1 MKQWMLGLALWP
13 LFFSLQLLQQVG
25 SNECS
30 NNRYVI
36 NVMLM
41 NYSDFPSTTDNLK
54 LAVNRALE
62 RVQNEFQMAG
72 ENVTVYATFHSFTS
86 SLYVSQG
93 CRTSTCEGVELIKD
107 IYKNGTLGCVVIGS
121 ACTYA
126 TYQMVSH
133 KYKLG
138 EEWLESSAAERDLGV
153 LVNCRLN
160 MSQQRALAAKRANR
174 ILGCIKHSTT
184 SLSKEVITLLY
195 SALVQP
201 HLEYCVQFWAP
212 KFKKDVKVL
221 ECIQRRATKLVK
233 RLEGMSYEEW
243 LRTLGLSSLEKR
255 RLRGNL
261 IALYNFL
268 GRGSGERGADLFSLE
283 SSDTMRG
290 NGSKLHQG
298 MFSLGIRKH
307 FFTEKVV
314 KHWNRLPREAFNA
327 PSLYINA
334 LDAGIAHFSKQLEFK
349 EILRTP
355 EDLKRT
361 VKDPNRKSNV
371 IIMCGSP
378 ADLSTDLGTEE
389 VDKNIVIILIDL
401 FNNVYFRNNNSA
413 RYMQN
418 VLVLTLP
425 PANYSLNTI
434 KTEDAILMEDD
445 FVAGYFNAVLLFG
458 HTLKKLISS
467 QTLVSPV
474 NFINEFRNTTF
485 EGVLGPVTL
494 DEFGDIDTNL
504 TLLYT
509 SQTTNHFRTLLYF
522 NTQKNETHTMTM
534 SPDFVWKDHKLPS
547 DTPGTGPHILTI
559 AVFTLTGVVILVLI
573 ISLLILRKYRRDNER
588 LWKKWSHIPPEEIL
602 PLETSETSHVSL
614 KIDEDKRGDTT
625 QRLRQGKYDKKVVIL
640 KDLKNSDGNFSEKQ
654 KVELNKLLQIDYYNL
669 TKFYGTV
676 KIDTMIFGVTEYCE
690 RGSLR
695 DVLNDK
701 ISYPDGTFMDWEFK
715 ISVMYDIAKYRLVDE
730 GKAVDV
736 VYLDFSKAFDT
747 VSHSILL
754 ENLAAHGLDGCTL
767 CWGSVLGPVLF
778 NIFINDLDEGIE
790 CTQSKFADDTKLRG
804 SVDLLEARKALQ
816 RDLDR
821 LDRWAEVNCM
831 RFNKA
836 KCQVLH
842 LGHSNPMQCYRLGE
856 EWLESCQEEKDLG
869 VLVDSCLNMSQ
880 QCAQVAKKANGILAC
895 IKNSVASRS
904 REVIVP
910 LYSALVRPHLKYC
923 VQFWAPRYKR
933 DIEVL
938 ERVQRR
944 ATKLVKGLEQKSD
957 EEQLRELGLFRL
969 EKRRLRGD
977 LMALYN
983 YLKGGCREVGV
994 GLFSQVTSDRMR
1006 GNGLKLRQGRF
1017 RLDIRKFYF
1026 TERVIKHWNRL
1037 PSEVVE
1043 LPSLEVFKRRLDE
1056 VLRDM
1061 VYLAFFLFY
1070 YQPQGMSYLHSSKTE
1085 VHGRLKSTNCV
1096 VDNRMVVK
1104 ITDFGCNSILPP
1116 RKDLWTAPEHL
1127 RHAGV
1132 SQKGDVYSYGIIA
1145 QEIILRRETF
1155 YTGHCRDNKEK
1166 LYRVE
1171 SGKGVKPFRPDL
1183 ALETVGEREME
1194 VYTLVKS
1201 CWEEDPEKRPDFKK
1215 IESTLAKIFSNCHG
1229 QTNESY
1235 MDTLIR
1241 RLQLYSR
1248 NLEHLVEER
1257 TELYKAERDRADRLN
1272 FMLLPRPV
1280 VKSLKETGLV
1290 EPELFEEVTIYFSD
1304 IVGFTTLCK
1313 YSTPM
1318 EVVDMLNDIYK
1329 NFDHILDHHDVYKV
1343 ETIGDAYMVASGL
1356 PKRNGNRHAVDISMM
1371 ALDILSFMG
1380 SFELRHLPGLPVWI
1394 RIGIHSGPCAAGVV
1408 GIKMPRYCL
1417 FGDTVNTASR
1427 MESTGLPLRIHLSGS
1442 TINILKRTDCQ
1453 FQYEVRGETYL
1464 KGRGTEITY
1473 WLTGTEDKKYNLPTP
1488 PSVENQQRLQDDLAE
1503 MITNILQKR
1512 EKEGFKTREL
1522 SRVASYRSGTLEY
1535 LQLASTRNSA
1545 TYL

>member
-1 MKQWMLGLALWP
+1 MKKQMLGLALWP
-13 LFFSLQLLQQVG
+13 LFFSLQVLHQVS

-30 NNRYVI
+30 NNNYVI

-54 LAVNRALE
+54 SAVKQALK
-62 RVQNEFQMAG
+62 RVQNEVQLT
-72 ENVTVYATFHSFTS
+72 ELNVTVSATFHSFTS

-93 CRTSTCEGVELIKD
+93 CRTSTCEGVELIKQ
-107 IYKNGTLGCVVIGS
+107 IYNTGMLGCVVIGP

-126 TYQMVSH
+126 TYQMVSV
-133 KYKLG
+133 
-138 EEWLESSAAERDLGV
+138 ETV
-153 LVNCRLN
+153 LNLPLISVG
-160 MSQQRALAAKRANR
+160 S
-174 ILGCIKHSTT
+174 
-184 SLSKEVITLLY
+184 
-195 SALVQP
+195 
-201 HLEYCVQFWAP
+201 F
-212 KFKKDVKVL
+212 
-221 ECIQRRATKLVK
+221 
-233 RLEGMSYEEW
+233 
-243 LRTLGLSSLEKR
+243 GLSCDYKVNLTRLLTPARKVNDFFYYFWKESHLPFKTTTWESVYIYKR
-255 RLRGNL
+255 NE
-261 IALYNFL
+261 N
-268 GRGSGERGADLFSLE
+268 S
-283 SSDTMRG
+283 
-290 NGSKLHQG
+290 
-298 MFSLGIRKH
+298 
-307 FFTEKVV
+307 
-314 KHWNRLPREAFNA
+314 EAC
-327 PSLYINA
+327 LWYINA
-334 LDAGIAHFSKQLEFK
+334 LDAGITLFSEKLKYK

-355 EDLKRT
+355 EQLRKT
-361 VKDPNRKSNV
+361 VKDTNRKSNV

-378 ADLSTDLGTEE
+378 SDVSTDLGMEE
-389 VDKNIVIILIDL
+389 VDKDIVIILIDL
-401 FNNVYFRNNNSA
+401 FNTMYFRNNTSA
-413 RYMQN
+413 HYMQN

-425 PANYSLNTI
+425 PANYSLNTVT
-434 KTEDAILMEDD
+434 TEDAVLVTTLFYE
-445 FVAGYFNAVLLFG
+445 FVVGYFNAVLLFG
-458 HTLKKLISS
+458 HILKKITSS
-467 QTLVSPV
+467 QSPVSPLS
-474 NFINEFRNTTF
+474 FISESRNITF

-509 SQTTNHFRTLLYF
+509 SQTANYFKPLLYF
-522 NTQKNETHTMTM
+522 NTHNNETHMETA
-534 SPDFVWKDHKLPS
+534 SPDFVWKNHKLPS
-547 DTPGTGPHILTI
+547 DTPSTGPHILTI
-559 AVFTLTGVVILVLI
+559 AVFTLTGIVILVLI

-588 LWKKWSHIPPEEIL
+588 RRKKWSHIPPEKIL

-614 KIDEDKRGDTT
+614 KIDDDKRRDTT

-654 KVELNKLLQIDYYNL
+654 KIELNKLLQIDYYNL

-676 KIDTMIFGVTEYCE
+676 KIDAMIFGVIEYCE

-715 ISVMYDIAKYRLVDE
+715 ISVMYDIAK
-730 GKAVDV
+730 
-736 VYLDFSKAFDT
+736 
-747 VSHSILL
+747 
-754 ENLAAHGLDGCTL
+754 
-767 CWGSVLGPVLF
+767 
-778 NIFINDLDEGIE
+778 
-790 CTQSKFADDTKLRG
+790 
-804 SVDLLEARKALQ
+804 
-816 RDLDR
+816 
-821 LDRWAEVNCM
+821 
-831 RFNKA
+831 
-836 KCQVLH
+836 
-842 LGHSNPMQCYRLGE
+842 
-856 EWLESCQEEKDLG
+856 
-869 VLVDSCLNMSQ
+869 
-880 QCAQVAKKANGILAC
+880 
-895 IKNSVASRS
+895 
-904 REVIVP
+904 
-910 LYSALVRPHLKYC
+910 
-923 VQFWAPRYKR
+923 
-933 DIEVL
+933 
-938 ERVQRR
+938 
-944 ATKLVKGLEQKSD
+944 
-957 EEQLRELGLFRL
+957 
-969 EKRRLRGD
+969 
-977 LMALYN
+977 
-983 YLKGGCREVGV
+983 
-994 GLFSQVTSDRMR
+994 
-1006 GNGLKLRQGRF
+1006 
-1017 RLDIRKFYF
+1017 
-1026 TERVIKHWNRL
+1026 
-1037 PSEVVE
+1037 
-1043 LPSLEVFKRRLDE
+1043 
-1056 VLRDM
+1056 
-1061 VYLAFFLFY
+1061 
-1070 YQPQGMSYLHSSKTE
+1070 GMSYLHSSKTE

-1127 RHAGV
+1127 RHADV
-1132 SQKGDVYSYGIIA
+1132 SQKGDVYSYGVIA

-1155 YTGHCRDNKEK
+1155 YTRHCWDNKEK

-1183 ALETVGEREME
+1183 SLESVGERQME

-1215 IESTLAKIFSNCHG
+1215 IENTLAKIFSNYHG

-1343 ETIGDAYMVASGL
+1343 ETIGDAYMVVSGL
-1356 PKRNGNRHAVDISMM
+1356 PNRNGNRHAVDISMM

-1427 MESTGLPLRIHLSGS
+1427 MESTGLPLRIHVSGS
-1442 TINILKRTDCQ
+1442 TINILKRTDCP

-1473 WLTGTEDKKYNLPTP
+1473 WLTGTENKKYNLPTP

-1503 MITNILQKR
+1503 MITSILQKR
-1512 EKEGFKTREL
+1512 ENEGSKTCKL

-1535 LQLASTRNSA
+1535 LQLVSTENSA
-1545 TYL
+1545 TYI

>member
-1 MKQWMLGLALWP
+1 MKQRILVLVIWP
-13 LFFSLQLLQQVG
+13 LFFPLQLLQQV
-25 SNECS
+25 CS
-30 NNRYVI
+30 NQCTNNSYMI

-41 NYSDFPSTTDNLK
+41 NYSDFPSSTGNLM

-62 RVQNEFQMAG
+62 RVQNEFQTSG
-72 ENVTVYATFHSFTS
+72 YNVTVKVTFHNFTS

-93 CRTSTCEGVELIKD
+93 CRTSTCEGVELIKT
-107 IYKNGTLGCVVIGS
+107 IYDSGGLGCAVIGP

-126 TYQMVSH
+126 TFQMISLETILSLPLISVGSFGLSCD
-133 KYKLG
+133 YKVNLTRLLTPARKVN
-138 EEWLESSAAERDLGV
+138 EFFYYFWKDSDLPF
-153 LVNCRLN
+153 
-160 MSQQRALAAKRANR
+160 K
-174 ILGCIKHSTT
+174 TT
-184 SLSKEVITLLY
+184 SWESVYIY
-195 SALVQP
+195 
-201 HLEYCVQFWAP
+201 
-212 KFKKDVKVL
+212 
-221 ECIQRRATKLVK
+221 K
-233 RLEGMSYEEW
+233 R
-243 LRTLGLSSLEKR
+243 
-255 RLRGNL
+255 
-261 IALYNFL
+261 
-268 GRGSGERGADLFSLE
+268 
-283 SSDTMRG
+283 
-290 NGSKLHQG
+290 
-298 MFSLGIRKH
+298 
-307 FFTEKVV
+307 TETS
-314 KHWNRLPREAFNA
+314 EAC
-327 PSLYINA
+327 LWYMNA
-334 LDAGIAHFSKQLEFK
+334 LDAGVTQFSERLKFK
-349 EILRTP
+349 DILRTP
-355 EDLKRT
+355 EQLKKI

-378 ADLSTDLGTEE
+378 EDVRTDLGTGK
-389 VDKNIVIILIDL
+389 VDNDVVIILIDL
-401 FNNVYFRNNNSA
+401 FNNMYFKNNSSA
-413 RYMQN
+413 TYMQN

-425 PANYSLNTI
+425 PANSSFNT
-434 KTEDAILMEDD
+434 TDPEDDILVEDD
-445 FVAGYFNAVLLFG
+445 FLAGYFNAVLLFG
-458 HTLKKLISS
+458 HILKKFIVS
-467 QTLVSPV
+467 QSPVSPLSL
-474 NFINEFRNTTF
+474 INEFRNTTF
-485 EGVLGPVTL
+485 EGILGPVTL

-509 SQTTNHFRTLLYF
+509 SQTANHVRIPLLYF
-522 NTQKNETHTMTM
+522 NTHKNETHMITS
-534 SPDFVWKDHKLPS
+534 SPDFIWKNHKLPS
-547 DTPGTGPHILTI
+547 DTPGSGPHVLTI
-559 AVFTLTGVVILVLI
+559 AVFTLTGIVILVLI
-573 ISLLILRKYRRDNER
+573 ISLLVLRKYRRDNER
-588 LWKKWSHIPPEEIL
+588 RWKKWSHIPSEEIL

-614 KIDEDKRGDTT
+614 KIDEDKRRDTT

-654 KVELNKLLQIDYYNL
+654 KMELNKLLQIDYYNL

-676 KIDTMIFGVTEYCE
+676 KIDTMIFGVIEYCE

-715 ISVMYDIAKYRLVDE
+715 ISVMYDIAK
-730 GKAVDV
+730 
-736 VYLDFSKAFDT
+736 
-747 VSHSILL
+747 
-754 ENLAAHGLDGCTL
+754 
-767 CWGSVLGPVLF
+767 
-778 NIFINDLDEGIE
+778 
-790 CTQSKFADDTKLRG
+790 
-804 SVDLLEARKALQ
+804 
-816 RDLDR
+816 
-821 LDRWAEVNCM
+821 
-831 RFNKA
+831 
-836 KCQVLH
+836 
-842 LGHSNPMQCYRLGE
+842 
-856 EWLESCQEEKDLG
+856 
-869 VLVDSCLNMSQ
+869 
-880 QCAQVAKKANGILAC
+880 
-895 IKNSVASRS
+895 
-904 REVIVP
+904 
-910 LYSALVRPHLKYC
+910 
-923 VQFWAPRYKR
+923 
-933 DIEVL
+933 
-938 ERVQRR
+938 
-944 ATKLVKGLEQKSD
+944 
-957 EEQLRELGLFRL
+957 
-969 EKRRLRGD
+969 
-977 LMALYN
+977 
-983 YLKGGCREVGV
+983 
-994 GLFSQVTSDRMR
+994 
-1006 GNGLKLRQGRF
+1006 
-1017 RLDIRKFYF
+1017 
-1026 TERVIKHWNRL
+1026 
-1037 PSEVVE
+1037 
-1043 LPSLEVFKRRLDE
+1043 
-1056 VLRDM
+1056 
-1061 VYLAFFLFY
+1061 
-1070 YQPQGMSYLHSSKTE
+1070 GMSYLHSSKTE

-1127 RHAGV
+1127 RHADV

-1155 YTGHCRDNKEK
+1155 YTGQCRDNREK

-1171 SGKGVKPFRPDL
+1171 SGKGAKPFRPDL
-1183 ALETVGEREME
+1183 TLETVGERQME

-1215 IESTLAKIFSNCHG
+1215 IESTLAKIFSNFHG

-1280 VKSLKETGLV
+1280 VKSLKETGRV

-1343 ETIGDAYMVASGL
+1343 ETIGDAYMVVSGL

-1427 MESTGLPLRIHLSGS
+1427 MESTGLPLRIHVSGS

-1503 MITNILQKR
+1503 MITTSLQKR
-1512 EKEGFKTREL
+1512 ENDGSKAREVTR
-1522 SRVASYRSGTLEY
+1522 VPSYRSGTLEY
-1535 LQLASTRNSA
+1535 LQLVSTDNIT
-1545 TYL
+1545 TYI